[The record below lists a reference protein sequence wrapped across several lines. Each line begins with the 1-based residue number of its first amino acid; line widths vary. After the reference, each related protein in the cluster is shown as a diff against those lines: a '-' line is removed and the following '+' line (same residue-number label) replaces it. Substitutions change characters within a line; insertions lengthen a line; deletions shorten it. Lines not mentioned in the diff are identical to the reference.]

1 MAREA
6 GAKKVYLASAA
17 PPVRHANV
25 YGIDMP
31 TREELIGADRSEEE
45 ISALIGADGFLRC
58 FPHLHDSD
66 GFFAARLE
74 RHP

>member
-1 MAREA
+1 VP
-6 GAKKVYLASAA
+6 GDSA
-17 PPVRHANV
+17 PEPMRTLV
-25 YGIDMP
+25 G
-31 TREELIGADRSEEE
+31 T
-45 ISALIGADGFLRC
+45 DGFLRC